1 LAVARRPTLRH
12 DRADMR
18 RMPVARGTPIPRFAR
33 LAIVVALCVSLLPM
47 WPSAA
52 LAVGDGA
59 ALITSVSDSSFRL
72 RPRQGRVDVVV
83 TLAISN
89 RIPTRGGVQTYIDH
103 WLVYTPNG
111 ASRLKVQGAGVRWQR
126 QKRSDMVTVYGVGF
140 DRIFSGQTRRLRLTY
155 RLPAAQPRSDDMT
168 RITEAY
174 SHFCWLSQPT
184 DEGSVRAIL
193 PSDHEPTTRGSRVR
207 VRRAPDGVV
216 LSAMPRQDL
225 ARFIAC
231 TDSVDPSRLVTGE
244 ATTSAGRTVTVQG
257 WREDPDWAAD
267 VTEGV
272 GDVLPA
278 LEHLAGAAYPRDVV
292 VREVATQALYGY
304 GGEFDPRHGIIRI
317 AERVDDPVLLAHELA
332 HAWFN
337 RESMAEDW
345 MIEAHA
351 EWLGRAANDYWCVEP
366 GPYPGKGKPKLRDWR
381 HLSLKPTKRERAT
394 VDYQYAAGCSLLETI
409 EKVAGIEAVR
419 DVNAALLART
429 PKYGGSTPED
439 APKPDWREWL
449 DAVDELAL
457 VPAGVQDL
465 RIAEKLLT
473 GEGIAKRD
481 QLKGRAEARI
491 EYHRAMAGSEIEF
504 VPLFVRDAMDAW
516 EFDKATK
523 ALAVAEEAMALAAA
537 AGQDAFDVA
546 HTGFRLTQASS
557 LREVQ
562 EIRDELSR
570 ST

>member
-1 LAVARRPTLRH
+1 
-12 DRADMR
+12 
-18 RMPVARGTPIPRFAR
+18 
-33 LAIVVALCVSLLPM
+33 
-47 WPSAA
+47 
-52 LAVGDGA
+52 
-59 ALITSVSDSSFRL
+59 
-72 RPRQGRVDVVV
+72 
-83 TLAISN
+83 
-89 RIPTRGGVQTYIDH
+89 
-103 WLVYTPNG
+103 
-111 ASRLKVQGAGVRWQR
+111 
-126 QKRSDMVTVYGVGF
+126 
-140 DRIFSGQTRRLRLTY
+140 
-155 RLPAAQPRSDDMT
+155 
-168 RITEAY
+168 
-174 SHFCWLSQPT
+174 
-184 DEGSVRAIL
+184 
-193 PSDHEPTTRGSRVR
+193 
-207 VRRAPDGVV
+207 V

-366 GPYPGKGKPKLRDWR
+366 GPYPGKGKPRLRDWR

-491 EYHRAMAGSEIEF
+491 EYHRAMASSEIEF

-562 EIRDELSR
+562 EIRDELTTLVGTSPQPSR
-570 ST
+570 AGSSRVGWSKEDQP